1 MDKDRVEGKGKQME
15 GEAQETWGKAK
26 DKARDTWD
34 DAKDKVEDLKDE
46 GDREPASNE
55 AGRD

>member
-1 MDKDRVEGKGKQME
+1 ME